1 MTTQCVAGLA
11 LCFSL
16 TTQAQNNPK
25 APQVCGWI
33 VETNE
38 SNDVHHF
45 DLWLQS
51 DKDLE
56 FLYAIG
62 GEGIVSDHSKSHSPS
77 HGSFVLHSG
86 EKDKP
91 WGFGTTVS
99 TPAKVDI
106 TVELHAKP
114 ASIFSEEETPLIA
127 KFVFRREVPESETS
141 APPVFAKKQCAAL
154 KKDK

>member
-1 MTTQCVAGLA
+1 M
-11 LCFSL
+11 
-16 TTQAQNNPK
+16 
-25 APQVCGWI
+25 

-38 SNDVHHF
+38 PDDVHHF

-51 DKDLE
+51 DSELE
-56 FLYAIG
+56 FIYAIG

-77 HGSFVLHSG
+77 KGSFVLHPG
-86 EKDKP
+86 KAEKP
-91 WGFGTTVS
+91 WGFGSNVS
-99 TPAKVDI
+99 APAKIDI

-127 KFVFRREVPESETS
+127 KFTFRRDVPESEKS
-141 APPVFAKKQCAAL
+141 APAVFARKQCTAL